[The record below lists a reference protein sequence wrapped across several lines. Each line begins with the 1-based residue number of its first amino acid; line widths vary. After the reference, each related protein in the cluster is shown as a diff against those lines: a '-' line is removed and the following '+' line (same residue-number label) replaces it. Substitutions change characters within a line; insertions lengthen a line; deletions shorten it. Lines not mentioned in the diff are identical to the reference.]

1 MDIRFDGKIVA
12 VTGAGSGIGFACAKM
27 LAESGATVIMIGQ
40 QEEKIKK
47 AAAMLES
54 AGKVVP
60 FALNITDREAVIAG
74 VEEIR
79 KNYGDINC
87 LMQSAG
93 RGFGAAPGEPVSED
107 AYGSWDKGMD
117 LNATGSYQMMKE
129 VVERCMLPNKSG
141 TVVNIASMAGIRG
154 IMPPLCDFGY
164 SAGKAAVISMTQQG
178 AVYWGHQGVRINA
191 IAPGGVASAGVGA
204 DTRPY
209 HAPDDENLPFL
220 DIIPSG
226 RHSTPEEVAAVALFL
241 LSDFAGNITGQTIVV
256 DGGASVMGF

>member
-12 VTGAGSGIGFACAKM
+12 VTGAGSGIGFAGAKL

-47 AAAMLES
+47 AAEMLS
-54 AGKVVP
+54 DAGKVVP
-60 FALNITDREAVIAG
+60 FALDITDREAVVAA

-79 KNYGDINC
+79 KNYGDIDC
-87 LMQSAG
+87 LFQSAG
-93 RGFGAAPGEPVSED
+93 RGFGAAPGEPPCDD
-107 AYGSWDKGMD
+107 AYGCWDKGVG

-129 VVERCMLPNKSG
+129 VVERCMIPNKKG

-164 SAGKAAVISMTQQG
+164 SAGKAAVVSMTMQG
-178 AVYWGHQGVRINA
+178 AVYWGHQGIRVNA

-204 DTRPY
+204 DNRPY
-209 HAPDDENLPFL
+209 HAPDDKNLPFL

-241 LSDFAGNITGQTIVV
+241 LSDFSGNITGQTIVV